1 MICINGADVTTYFMS
16 PVLIILEENK
26 QNVILIQQICFKKF
40 HQKKNQ
46 FKNIFFL

>member
-1 MICINGADVTTYFMS
+1 MICINGANVTIYFMS
-16 PVLIILEENK
+16 PVLILEENK